1 MQAIRPLTH
10 TLNFHLLQVTH
21 HVLMQ
26 ISRCIPPTFCFHAIS
41 ATQQQAFA
49 PAQQFNAIH
58 NKIPVLYRYTV
69 SKFIWAPS
77 TSHESIMS
85 CMKGKNSGI
94 NLRLTAIIALLE
106 IPIIPFETW
115 CESMNLCK
123 LRGACG
129 RCCLF
134 YNMADE
140 GEKKARTSFRK
151 FTYRSA
157 LQRRAWVQ

>member
-1 MQAIRPLTH
+1 MFLCRYHAASHQHSAFTQLVLLSNRRLHQLSSLT
-10 TLNFHLLQVTH
+10 
-21 HVLMQ
+21 
-26 ISRCIPPTFCFHAIS
+26 
-41 ATQQQAFA
+41 
-49 PAQQFNAIH
+49 QFII
-58 NKIPVLYRYTV
+58 KYQYCTGTGRYTV
-69 SKFIWAPS
+69 FKFIWAPS
-77 TSHESIMS
+77 TSHENIMS
-85 CMKGKNSGI
+85 CMKGMNSGI